1 MGERYLGEFLKRIL
15 FIKVIRG
22 GGLKLLSGGIDY

>member
-1 MGERYLGEFLKRIL
+1 MGERYLGLKRIL